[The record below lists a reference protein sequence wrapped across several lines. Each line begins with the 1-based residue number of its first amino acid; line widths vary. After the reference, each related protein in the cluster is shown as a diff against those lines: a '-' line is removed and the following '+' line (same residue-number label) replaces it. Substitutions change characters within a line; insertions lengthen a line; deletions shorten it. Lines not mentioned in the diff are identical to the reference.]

1 MKTHPLSLGEIVL
14 VIGQFIPLWEF
25 VHSADEDIWLFKPKD
40 LLAAIS
46 VDRLL
51 RATLTP
57 LLWSVCVGSAFKSL
71 GEAQLCLG
79 PAICDIPFD
88 IVEKNSW
95 AIRFLNLS
103 RYSRRSDRKVELLKL
118 NCSRLQE
125 LHLNA
130 SVDCAWATCLVQAN
144 LELRVLHWAR
154 MSRISIRSEIR
165 EFASVLSLRRLRYL
179 DLHEWNLYTPHFYR
193 VLANNAEHLEELR
206 LTHCGSIVSKRLT
219 RDETGKV
226 RRTFMIPTETSVEEF
241 EPMKKMCLS
250 IRLGKVKTLHLD
262 VERSGFPLAF
272 YWLIRVVPALETA
285 LFGGLKES
293 TAKELSLTLR
303 KSCPRLRTVWQD
315 NIRNRII
322 GPPGLSNDTA
332 LHLVSACTPG
342 HLVHSSLHGWRIDHT
357 YMEALSVH
365 RDSLETLEVG
375 IRDEDYQDSFD
386 NLCTIL
392 ERCSRL
398 KHLAVYFPM
407 HRRPS
412 GRQNPFLFLNK
423 LATCPGLESLAFHGF
438 IFPDDD
444 YFDDYVY
451 ESDDDF
457 RSEYDSGSDND
468 SGSDE
473 GTWRVSRDWR
483 RKFGDYEL
491 KSNIFHTSGWRELH
505 LGIDDGF
512 NRGECSDQ
520 FERLVGDAI
529 GSLSSLKRVVF
540 GCKSYVKILSSSS

>member
-1 MKTHPLSLGEIVL
+1 
-14 VIGQFIPLWEF
+14 
-25 VHSADEDIWLFKPKD
+25 
-40 LLAAIS
+40 
-46 VDRLL
+46 
-51 RATLTP
+51 
-57 LLWSVCVGSAFKSL
+57 
-71 GEAQLCLG
+71 
-79 PAICDIPFD
+79 
-88 IVEKNSW
+88 
-95 AIRFLNLS
+95 
-103 RYSRRSDRKVELLKL
+103 
-118 NCSRLQE
+118 
-125 LHLNA
+125 
-130 SVDCAWATCLVQAN
+130 
-144 LELRVLHWAR
+144 

-165 EFASVLSLRRLRYL
+165 EFAGVLSLRRLRYL
-179 DLHEWNLYTPHFYR
+179 GLHEWNLYTPHFYR

-357 YMEALSVH
+357 YMEAMSVH
-365 RDSLETLEVG
+365 RDSLETLELG

-457 RSEYDSGSDND
+457 RSEYDSGSDDD
-468 SGSDE
+468 SRSDE
-473 GTWRVSRDWR
+473 GTWRVSCDLR

-540 GCKSYVKILSSSS
+540 GCKSYVKVHSSSSKEIKVMPRTGAFDADRDLDEVIHDDFGEEVGAVKCMVEQYLKSAHGEVPPSAAVLPHGWKYINRPVAGINTSASNNKFRKMAFDVIGTLPAMNCVVLNSDMFEKV